1 MINSNLDSSHMQGD
15 GMLCPAEVRE
25 CEVMGESEAEGA
37 KQEGEEAR
45 ELRAPTIPMTPS
57 RAEVLQHRL

>member
-25 CEVMGESEAEGA
+25 GEVMGGQKQKAPGKRERKPES
-37 KQEGEEAR
+37 
-45 ELRAPTIPMTPS
+45 
-57 RAEVLQHRL
+57 